1 MVSSVE
7 KPQSLHCQNLG
18 SPANL
23 KKKKKHLERGE
34 DLVVM
39 QFGEK
44 ITMTGKEKV
53 IVRWVFSQKMHG

>member
-7 KPQSLHCQNLG
+7 TPQSLHRQNLG

-23 KKKKKHLERGE
+23 KKKHLERGE
-34 DLVVM
+34 GLVVM

-44 ITMTGKEKV
+44 ITMTGQERV

>member
-1 MVSSVE
+1 MVSNVE
-7 KPQSLHCQNLG
+7 TPQSLHCQNLG

-23 KKKKKHLERGE
+23 KKKKHLERGE

-44 ITMTGKEKV
+44 ITMTGKERV
-53 IVRWVFSQKMHG
+53 IAR